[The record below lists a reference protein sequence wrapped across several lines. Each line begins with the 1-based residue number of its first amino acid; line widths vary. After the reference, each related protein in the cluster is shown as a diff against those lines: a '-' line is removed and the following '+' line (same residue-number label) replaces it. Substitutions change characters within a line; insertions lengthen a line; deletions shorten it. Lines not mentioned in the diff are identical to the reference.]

1 MGEIIKKLNLKEK
14 YVIDSNGK
22 DKFVGWDKE
31 FKDNLNQGY
40 ISINK
45 EETSFYI
52 HIYHINLDR
61 SIDLLG
67 KLITTREYIFE
78 QYINYLETILK
89 IKI

>member
-1 MGEIIKKLNLKEK
+1 MIKKLRLKEK

-31 FKDNLNQGY
+31 FKDCLDSGY

-45 EETSFYI
+45 EQTSFYI
-52 HIYHINLDR
+52 HIYHTNLDR
-61 SIDLLG
+61 SMDLLCR
-67 KLITTREYIFE
+67 LNTTREYVFE
-78 QYINYLETILK
+78 QFIIYLETVLN